1 MGGKKVRG
9 RKRHYLVD
17 VEGHLLGVLVGPAD
31 EDDREGARWLL
42 RARDRRWP
50 RLELI
55 WADQHYTGDLEAE
68 AQAEY
73 GSRLEIVR
81 KPAEQKGFAVLP
93 RRWVVERS
101 IAWQGRSRR
110 LSKDYEH
117 AAEYSESWCYLASIQ
132 LLLKRLRP
140 PRGVEVPYAR
150 TAA

>member
-1 MGGKKVRG
+1 MRG

-17 VEGHLLGVLVGPAD
+17 VEGHLLLVLVGPAD

-50 RLELI
+50 DLELI
-55 WADQHYTGDLEAE
+55 WADQHYTGALETE

-73 GSRLEIVR
+73 GIRLEIVR
-81 KPAEQKGFAVLP
+81 KLEGQQGFRGRP
-93 RRWVVERS
+93 RRWVVERT

-140 PRGVEVPYAR
+140 PRDAEVPYAR
-150 TAA
+150 NAA

>member
-1 MGGKKVRG
+1 VRG

-17 VEGHLLGVLVGPAD
+17 VEGHLLLVLVGPAD

-50 RLELI
+50 GLELI
-55 WADQHYTGDLEAE
+55 WADQHYTGDLGAE
-68 AQAEY
+68 ARAEY
-73 GSRLEIVR
+73 GIRLEIVR
-81 KPAEQKGFAVLP
+81 KPGEQKGFQVLP
-93 RRWVVERS
+93 RRWVVERT

-117 AAEYSESWCYLASIQ
+117 ATEYSESWCYLASIQ

-140 PRGVEVPYAR
+140 PREAEVPYAR
-150 TAA
+150 KAA

>member
-1 MGGKKVRG
+1 M
-9 RKRHYLVD
+9 D
-17 VEGHLLGVLVGPAD
+17 VEGHLLLVLVGPAD

-42 RARDRRWP
+42 RARDQRWP
-50 RLELI
+50 GLELI

-68 AQAEY
+68 AQAAY
-73 GSRLEIVR
+73 GIRLEIVR
-81 KPAEQKGFAVLP
+81 KPEEPKGFRVLP
-93 RRWVVERS
+93 RRWVVERT

-140 PRGVEVPYAR
+140 RRGAEVPYAR
-150 TAA
+150 KAA